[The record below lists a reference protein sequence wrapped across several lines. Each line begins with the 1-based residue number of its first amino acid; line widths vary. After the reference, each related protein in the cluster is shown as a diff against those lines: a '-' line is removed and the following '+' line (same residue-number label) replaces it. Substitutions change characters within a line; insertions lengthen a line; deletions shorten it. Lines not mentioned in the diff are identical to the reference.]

1 VTDLNDGAASGRR
14 SSVGRTRISVA
25 HISVSPFGLS
35 GAEFARVFDVSE
47 RTVRGWEAG
56 RRDRNSEPVVVP
68 RPIAVLVRLALKHA
82 SVRRELGIPSKQ

>member
-1 VTDLNDGAASGRR
+1 
-14 SSVGRTRISVA
+14 
-25 HISVSPFGLS
+25 
-35 GAEFARVFDVSE
+35 
-47 RTVRGWEAG
+47 VRGWEAG